1 MMKLVGSDG
10 RAPGAA
16 RSPLRSSRL
25 WRAPHNALRVAG
37 PVLIAGL
44 AQAQAG
50 TSDPPLQSPGDPTAS
65 AGAAPSAG
73 PEEASDD
80 TGEGELTE
88 VVVTVDRRKKD
99 LQRYSGTASAFSEK
113 RLSQVGIGD
122 VTELSTVVPGLQ
134 IGVQEGNTEIYIRGV
149 GNDNNTET
157 GQMGVAV
164 HLDGIYLPR
173 PRGVGA
179 MFFDIERV
187 EVNSGPQGTLR
198 GRNALGGSIN
208 IVTNKPALGEFGANA
223 EATFGTFADRR
234 YQGMVNIPIGDTL
247 ALRVAGLSTVHDPY
261 WNNGGPLYDLK
272 PAESEDTY
280 ALRAQVKWQ
289 PVQALSIIA
298 GYDVVI
304 ERGTGSLGSNI
315 NGALV
320 RENDNGTPND
330 VTDDI
335 PEPIAPDEID
345 YPRSIYQYG
354 VQPFLELNHQGGR
367 LEVTYDVG
375 PVIFEALASYRD
387 LVFKQ
392 VNGGSAGVIYP
403 GFEFQDQN
411 TDNWGSVYWDSRSQS
426 TVAELR
432 AMAPDTARLRWT
444 AGGFMM
450 YEEQQVVLYISSD
463 YVGGFGGLE
472 FNMPDVTGRSF
483 AGYAD
488 ATFDV
493 NTAFRV
499 LGGVR
504 LTTENQGRKNGL
516 ALVAVGFDGNN
527 SRFGTEGFRP
537 TYRDRPSYVLPP
549 NSTAEQRVNFFLDGI
564 ASFGARDTL
573 PQQLCNDPPE
583 AAPGQE
589 QQPRVAP
596 DATGSLRCTAGVDD
610 ALVAGNGF
618 NISAVPQNSDVSNTF
633 LDYRIGAEYDL
644 AKDSLLYLTVSTA
657 HKAAGYNDTAVRPD
671 GVGLSNE
678 YYGPESVTAFELG
691 SKNELLNRRLRLN
704 ASAFFYMY
712 RDQVLQQVF
721 EVAPGNPDAN
731 VDPQATTLRQ
741 NAADPNILGLDLD
754 LAYALPWGLT
764 AELHA
769 LVLDARYG
777 EETLV
782 TDSRVGVANY
792 QVDIDGHWLV
802 RASPY
807 VLNYALSQMIFT
819 TQGSFNWVVQG
830 QTVGKHYMSVFNG
843 DGELLPEATGN
854 EPMPGASALYD
865 DLRIDATRLT
875 DVVPTYTRFDLGA
888 GWTHPDGR
896 ISINGYV
903 NNVFNID
910 YATSI
915 IPGGN
920 FNLRFFNPPRTA
932 GVRFRVAW

>member
-1 MMKLVGSDG
+1 MGWMRLG
-10 RAPGAA
+10 RA
-16 RSPLRSSRL
+16 LSSL
-25 WRAPHNALRVAG
+25 MSLAYSVA
-37 PVLIAGL
+37 IAST

-50 TSDPPLQSPGDPTAS
+50 ANAGQSAAPTEPAAGAS
-65 AGAAPSAG
+65 ASAVPSAT
-73 PEEASDD
+73 PEEASADADD
-80 TGEGELTE
+80 GGGAGELSE

-113 RLSQVGIGD
+113 RLSQVGISD

-179 MFFDIERV
+179 MFFDVERV

-247 ALRVAGLSTVHDPY
+247 ALRVAGYSTVHDPY

-289 PVQALSIIA
+289 PVPALSVIA

-304 ERGTGSLGSNI
+304 ERGTGSLGSNV

-320 RENDNGTPND
+320 HENDNGTRTD

-335 PEPIAPDEID
+335 PDPIAPEDIE

-354 VQPFLELNHQGGR
+354 AQPFLELNHQGGR
-367 LEVTYDVG
+367 LEVTYDAG

-411 TDNWGSVYWDSRSQS
+411 TDNWGSVYWDTRSQS

-493 NTAFRV
+493 DKSFRV

-516 ALVAVGFDGNN
+516 ALTAVGFNGNN

-573 PQQLCNDPPE
+573 PQELCNDPPA

-596 DATGSLRCTAGVDD
+596 DPATGSLRCTAGVDD
-610 ALVAGNGF
+610 AIVAGNGF
-618 NISAVPQNSDVSNTF
+618 NISVVPQNSDVSNTF
-633 LDYRIGAEYDL
+633 LDYRVGAEYDL
-644 AKDSLLYLTVSTA
+644 AKDSLLYATLSTA
-657 HKAAGYNDTAVRPD
+657 HKAAGYNDTVVRPD

-678 YYGPESVTAFELG
+678 YYGPESVTSFELG
-691 SKNELLNRRLRLN
+691 SKNELLNRRLRVN
-704 ASAFFYMY
+704 ASAFLYLY

-721 EVAPGNPDAN
+721 AVAPGNPDAN

-741 NAADPNILGLDLD
+741 NAADPNIYGLDLD
-754 LAYALPWGLT
+754 LAYALPGGLT

-769 LVLDARYG
+769 LLLDARYG
-777 EETLV
+777 ETLV
-782 TDSRVGVANY
+782 TDNRVGVANY

-807 VLNYALSQMIFT
+807 VLNYALSQLIFT
-819 TQGSFNWVVQG
+819 PQGSFNWVVQG

-843 DGELLPEATGN
+843 EGNLLPEATGN
-854 EPMPGASALYD
+854 EPTPGTSALYD
-865 DLRIDATRLT
+865 ELRVDATRLT
-875 DVVPTYTRFDLGA
+875 DVVPVYTRFDLGA

>member
-1 MMKLVGSDG
+1 MGWMRLG
-10 RAPGAA
+10 RA
-16 RSPLRSSRL
+16 LSSL
-25 WRAPHNALRVAG
+25 MSLAYSVS
-37 PVLIAGL
+37 IAST

-50 TSDPPLQSPGDPTAS
+50 ANAGQSAAPAEPAAGAS
-65 AGAAPSAG
+65 ASAVPSAT
-73 PEEASDD
+73 PEDASADADD
-80 TGEGELTE
+80 GGGGGELSE

-113 RLSQVGIGD
+113 RLSQVGIAD

-134 IGVQEGNTEIYIRGV
+134 IGVQEGNTEVYIRGV
-149 GNDNNTET
+149 GSDNNTET

-179 MFFDIERV
+179 MFFDVERV

-247 ALRVAGLSTVHDPY
+247 ALRVAGYSTVHDPY

-289 PVQALSIIA
+289 PVPALSIIA

-304 ERGTGSLGSNI
+304 ERGTGSLGSNV

-320 RENDNGTPND
+320 HENDNGTPND

-335 PEPIAPDEID
+335 PDPIAPEDIE

-354 VQPFLELNHQGGR
+354 AQPFLELNHQGGKV
-367 LEVTYDVG
+367 EVSYDAG

-411 TDNWGSVYWDSRSQS
+411 TDNWGSVYWDTRSQS

-493 NTAFRV
+493 DKSFRV

-516 ALVAVGFDGNN
+516 ALTAVGFNGNN

-573 PQQLCNDPPE
+573 PQELCNDPPQ

-596 DATGSLRCTAGVDD
+596 DPATGSLRCTAGVDD
-610 ALVAGNGF
+610 AIVAGNGF
-618 NISAVPQNSDVSNTF
+618 NISVVPQNSDVSNTF

-644 AKDSLLYLTVSTA
+644 AKDSLLYATLSTA
-657 HKAAGYNDTAVRPD
+657 HKAAGYNDTVVRPD

-678 YYGPESVTAFELG
+678 YYGPESVTSFELG
-691 SKNELLNRRLRLN
+691 SKNELLNRRLRVN
-704 ASAFFYMY
+704 ASAFLYLY

-721 EVAPGNPDAN
+721 AVAPGNPDAN

-741 NAADPNILGLDLD
+741 NAADPNIYGLDLD
-754 LAYALPWGLT
+754 LAYALPGGLT

-769 LVLDARYG
+769 LLLDARYG
-777 EETLV
+777 ETLV
-782 TDSRVGVANY
+782 TDNRVGVANY
-792 QVDIDGHWLV
+792 QVDIDGNWLV

-807 VLNYALSQMIFT
+807 VLNYALSQLIFT
-819 TQGSFNWVVQG
+819 PQGSFNWVVQG

-843 DGELLPEATGN
+843 EGNLLPEATGN
-854 EPMPGASALYD
+854 EPMPGTSALYD
-865 DLRIDATRLT
+865 ELRVDATRLT
-875 DVVPTYTRFDLGA
+875 DVVPVYTRFDLGA